1 MREEKIDFDT
11 CSIRVKVF
19 HPERTE
25 KQISAKRIQG
35 FELTLFLFLLDI
47 LSHLPLPS
55 FHWPSW
61 DLHWHIFVD
70 LLDTL
75 NSSPHIFKRF
85 IKNPNHF
92 FRNSFI
98 NFFFYTFFTIF
109 YMLDTP
115 SSILH
120 SLYKTESM
128 DHFGYSF
135 HTSKLLILQ
144 KRAPFFLLGCY
155 LFSCPVHSLPLSF
168 LPLFHGHFSEKS
180 ALFIFD
186 SKLIVDSYRIHM
198 YVILEYRYCLEAFS
212 KSFNK

>member
-75 NSSPHIFKRF
+75 NSSPHIFKKIHKESKPFFSKF
-85 IKNPNHF
+85 IHKLF
-92 FRNSFI
+92 FLHL
-98 NFFFYTFFTIF
+98 FYYFL
-109 YMLDTP
+109 YAGY
-115 SSILH
+115 SILH
-120 SLYKTESM
+120 PPFSIQNWIHGSFRIFISYFEITHSTKKGSL
-128 DHFGYSF
+128 FLAW
-135 HTSKLLILQ
+135 LLS
-144 KRAPFFLLGCY
+144 LL
-155 LFSCPVHSLPLSF
+155 LS
-168 LPLFHGHFSEKS
+168 S
-180 ALFIFD
+180 
-186 SKLIVDSYRIHM
+186 
-198 YVILEYRYCLEAFS
+198 AFS
-212 KSFNK
+212 TTIIPSSFPWAFLWKKCSFYIWFEIDCWFISYSYVCNFRISILSRSIFQIIQ